1 MAATTNNYGFPYPQ
15 DSDTVDVA
23 GDIQSLAEDI
33 DTKLSEAIADT
44 VGTMVTSNTES
55 GISVTYDDADNT
67 LDFDVADF
75 TLTFLGD
82 VSGSASINNLASASA
97 TITIAPNSVA
107 LGTDTTGNYVATAA
121 AGTGIDIAGSGS
133 ETADLTITNTG
144 VISLAGTA
152 DEITVSASAGAVTL
166 SLPATINANT
176 TGTAAA
182 LATSR
187 TIELTGDV
195 TGTVSFDGSASA
207 SIATTIAA
215 NSVSLGTDTTGN
227 YVATV
232 AGTNNEI
239 EVSGSGSESATIT
252 IGLPDNVTISNDLTV
267 TGNLIVSGST
277 AYINT
282 TELLVED
289 NLVTLNSGTTG
300 SPTLNAGIEIERGT
314 SANTSIRWNES
325 TDVWEFTNDGTNY
338 YTIKDFDTAL
348 GTKTTDNLTQ
358 GSTNLYFTDERAQ
371 DAISTAI
378 AAGTQTNIT
387 VSYNDSTNSF
397 SFISVD
403 PGVTSLLGTADEVTV
418 SASAGAVT
426 LSLPATINANTT
438 GTAAALTTAR
448 TIALTGDVTG
458 TVSFDGSASASMA
471 TTIAANSVALGTDTT
486 GNYIASV
493 SGTANEIEVSGSGE
507 GATVTVGLTDN
518 VSITGD
524 LTVGG
529 NLTISGSATYIN
541 AETIQLADNTI
552 VLNSNV
558 TESPTEN
565 SGIEVERG
573 TSANVSVLWNEAN
586 DQWTL
591 TNDGTNYGAISRK
604 VAASV
609 GNASGTSFAVVHNLG
624 TRDVTV
630 NVYDNANYETVVTDV
645 VRTDAN
651 TVTVSFAT
659 APSSNA
665 YRVVVVG

>member
-1 MAATTNNYGFPYPQ
+1 MARKFLTPIDLNKLELQNA
-15 DSDTVDVA
+15 A
-23 GDIQSLAEDI
+23 IQ
-33 DTKLSEAIADT
+33 
-44 VGTMVTSNTES
+44 
-55 GISVTYDDADNT
+55 
-67 LDFDVADF
+67 
-75 TLTFLGD
+75 
-82 VSGSASINNLASASA
+82 NLA
-97 TITIAPNSVA
+97 TAPNSP
-107 LGTDTTGNYVATAA
+107 
-121 AGTGIDIAGSGS
+121 
-133 ETADLTITNTG
+133 NTG
-144 VISLAGTA
+144 QVYYDTVESQIKVWTGAAWANIGGGVSNLAGTA
-152 DEITVSASAGAVTL
+152 NEITVSASVGAVTL

-176 TGTAAA
+176 TGTAA
-182 LATSR
+182 S
-187 TIELTGDV
+187 
-195 TGTVSFDGSASA
+195 
-207 SIATTIAA
+207 
-215 NSVSLGTDTTGN
+215 
-227 YVATV
+227 
-232 AGTNNEI
+232 
-239 EVSGSGSESATIT
+239 
-252 IGLPDNVTISNDLTV
+252 
-267 TGNLIVSGST
+267 
-277 AYINT
+277 
-282 TELLVED
+282 
-289 NLVTLNSGTTG
+289 
-300 SPTLNAGIEIERGT
+300 
-314 SANTSIRWNES
+314 
-325 TDVWEFTNDGTNY
+325 
-338 YTIKDFDTAL
+338 
-348 GTKTTDNLTQ
+348 
-358 GSTNLYFTDERAQ
+358 
-371 DAISTAI
+371 
-378 AAGTQTNIT
+378 
-387 VSYNDSTNSF
+387 
-397 SFISVD
+397 
-403 PGVTSLLGTADEVTV
+403 
-418 SASAGAVT
+418 
-426 LSLPATINANTT
+426 
-438 GTAAALTTAR
+438 LTTAR

>member
-1 MAATTNNYGFPYPQ
+1 MARKFLTPIDLNKLELQNA
-15 DSDTVDVA
+15 A
-23 GDIQSLAEDI
+23 IQ
-33 DTKLSEAIADT
+33 
-44 VGTMVTSNTES
+44 
-55 GISVTYDDADNT
+55 
-67 LDFDVADF
+67 
-75 TLTFLGD
+75 
-82 VSGSASINNLASASA
+82 NLA
-97 TITIAPNSVA
+97 TAPNSP
-107 LGTDTTGNYVATAA
+107 
-121 AGTGIDIAGSGS
+121 
-133 ETADLTITNTG
+133 NTG
-144 VISLAGTA
+144 QVYYDTVESQIKVWTGAAWANIGGGVSNLAGTA
-152 DEITVSASAGAVTL
+152 NEITVSASVGAVTL

-176 TGTAAA
+176 TGTAA
-182 LATSR
+182 S
-187 TIELTGDV
+187 
-195 TGTVSFDGSASA
+195 
-207 SIATTIAA
+207 
-215 NSVSLGTDTTGN
+215 
-227 YVATV
+227 
-232 AGTNNEI
+232 
-239 EVSGSGSESATIT
+239 
-252 IGLPDNVTISNDLTV
+252 
-267 TGNLIVSGST
+267 
-277 AYINT
+277 
-282 TELLVED
+282 
-289 NLVTLNSGTTG
+289 
-300 SPTLNAGIEIERGT
+300 
-314 SANTSIRWNES
+314 
-325 TDVWEFTNDGTNY
+325 
-338 YTIKDFDTAL
+338 
-348 GTKTTDNLTQ
+348 
-358 GSTNLYFTDERAQ
+358 
-371 DAISTAI
+371 
-378 AAGTQTNIT
+378 
-387 VSYNDSTNSF
+387 
-397 SFISVD
+397 
-403 PGVTSLLGTADEVTV
+403 
-418 SASAGAVT
+418 
-426 LSLPATINANTT
+426 
-438 GTAAALTTAR
+438 LTTAR
-448 TIALTGDVTG
+448 TIELTGDVTG

-558 TESPTEN
+558 TGSPTEN

-573 TSANVSVLWNEAN
+573 TSENVSVLWNEAN

>member
-1 MAATTNNYGFPYPQ
+1 MARKFLTPIDLNKLELQNA
-15 DSDTVDVA
+15 A
-23 GDIQSLAEDI
+23 IQ
-33 DTKLSEAIADT
+33 
-44 VGTMVTSNTES
+44 
-55 GISVTYDDADNT
+55 
-67 LDFDVADF
+67 
-75 TLTFLGD
+75 
-82 VSGSASINNLASASA
+82 NLA
-97 TITIAPNSVA
+97 TAPNSP
-107 LGTDTTGNYVATAA
+107 
-121 AGTGIDIAGSGS
+121 
-133 ETADLTITNTG
+133 NTG
-144 VISLAGTA
+144 QVYYDTVESQIKVWTGAAWANIGGGVSNLAGTA
-152 DEITVSASAGAVTL
+152 NEITVSASVGAVTL

-176 TGTAAA
+176 TGTAA
-182 LATSR
+182 S
-187 TIELTGDV
+187 
-195 TGTVSFDGSASA
+195 
-207 SIATTIAA
+207 
-215 NSVSLGTDTTGN
+215 
-227 YVATV
+227 
-232 AGTNNEI
+232 
-239 EVSGSGSESATIT
+239 
-252 IGLPDNVTISNDLTV
+252 
-267 TGNLIVSGST
+267 
-277 AYINT
+277 
-282 TELLVED
+282 
-289 NLVTLNSGTTG
+289 
-300 SPTLNAGIEIERGT
+300 
-314 SANTSIRWNES
+314 
-325 TDVWEFTNDGTNY
+325 
-338 YTIKDFDTAL
+338 
-348 GTKTTDNLTQ
+348 
-358 GSTNLYFTDERAQ
+358 
-371 DAISTAI
+371 
-378 AAGTQTNIT
+378 
-387 VSYNDSTNSF
+387 
-397 SFISVD
+397 
-403 PGVTSLLGTADEVTV
+403 
-418 SASAGAVT
+418 
-426 LSLPATINANTT
+426 
-438 GTAAALTTAR
+438 LTTAR

-529 NLTISGSATYIN
+529 NLKISGSATYIN